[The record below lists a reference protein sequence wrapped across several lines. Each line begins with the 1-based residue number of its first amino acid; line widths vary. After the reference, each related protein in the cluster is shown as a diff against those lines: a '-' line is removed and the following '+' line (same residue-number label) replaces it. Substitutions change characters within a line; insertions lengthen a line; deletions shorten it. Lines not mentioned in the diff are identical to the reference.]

1 MQMQSLRDIFLYL
14 ERSHLIKHHSQAFE
28 NSPNTFWQIGLGTL
42 KVKMTHELRK
52 KLVDGVL
59 FLIGQDRIDEK
70 MSNRDLIAK
79 LIHVILALDFYKDS
93 FE

>member
-1 MQMQSLRDIFLYL
+1 
-14 ERSHLIKHHSQAFE
+14 
-28 NSPNTFWQIGLGTL
+28 
-42 KVKMTHELRK
+42 MTQELRK

-79 LIHVILALDFYKDS
+79 LIHVMLALDFYKDC